1 MLMLGENS
9 VDDIHVD
16 DVDNLEYHKIP
27 ESEAWRVGLLKEL
40 VAIREDEGEVPGMTN
55 EEVEEIMDYICTTQD
70 SFFIQSNTHKT
81 VTTVLESIKIIIIR
95 VQTWKKA
102 RTRGHCPWKVLR
114 IVEISGL

>member
-1 MLMLGENS
+1 MLMLGKNS

-55 EEVEEIMDYICTTQD
+55 EEVEEIMDYICTT
-70 SFFIQSNTHKT
+70 
-81 VTTVLESIKIIIIR
+81 
-95 VQTWKKA
+95 
-102 RTRGHCPWKVLR
+102 
-114 IVEISGL
+114 